1 MDLQHTLVPIALF
14 VCVTYAFKAVLDAI
28 MRYRLLHEPGTEE
41 LLHALLAGE
50 AEERRTASLRWGI
63 LLVALAIG
71 FGVVQ
76 AFGWTEATPGAI
88 GVLAGSFG
96 LGHLLF
102 HALTRRSR

>member
-41 LLHALLAGE
+41 LLRALLAGE
-50 AEERRTASLRWGI
+50 AEERRIASLRWGI
-63 LLVALAIG
+63 LLIALALG
-71 FGVVQ
+71 FVVIQ
-76 AFGWTEATPGAI
+76 AFGWTDVTPGAI

-96 LGHLLF
+96 LGHLTF
-102 HALTRRSR
+102 YAITRRRR